1 VVVAQTEDVR
11 LRVAEEE
18 NFTGA
23 DDYVVVVDDD
33 ADADADVDC

>member
-1 VVVAQTEDVR
+1 MVVAQTEDVR

-23 DDYVVVVDDD
+23 DDDVVVDDD